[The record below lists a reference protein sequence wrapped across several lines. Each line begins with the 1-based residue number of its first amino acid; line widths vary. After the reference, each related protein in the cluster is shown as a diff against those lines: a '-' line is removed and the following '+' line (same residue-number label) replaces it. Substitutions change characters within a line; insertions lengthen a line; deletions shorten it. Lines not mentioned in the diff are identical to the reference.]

1 MFVVFC
7 VLAGAGFFAF
17 FFCNPVLRSNWFGK
31 IEDAARFRE
40 HEEVSHILWSCNFLW
55 FEALRYFD
63 GRQ

>member
-40 HEEVSHILWSCNFLW
+40 HEEVSHILWSCNF
-55 FEALRYFD
+55 FVV
-63 GRQ
+63 